1 MFITDQR
8 HTTISG
14 QQQATSD
21 PAHTDV
27 EETGDVDSSAGKR

>member
-1 MFITDQR
+1 MLITDQR

-14 QQQATSD
+14 QQATSD